1 MNRNFGHEATPKGSE
16 PDNLALFDMTLVL
29 TIGLAMFELAVE
41 LLSVDTLTA
50 AGALIAG
57 VASWTISAHLG
68 SFTSFAWRVSR
79 PTPSNAGRGHCWR
92 NRVHEGRS

>member
-1 MNRNFGHEATPKGSE
+1 MKQPRRSE

-79 PTPSNAGRGHCWR
+79 PTPSNASGYTHLVAQGVVRGRTCLL
-92 NRVHEGRS
+92 SMP